1 MQFFP
6 ERNDQYL
13 NKNNRLTT
21 MAWQANTDVS
31 PCTSIAAVIEYIV
44 KYAVKPEK
52 ASLSFCEMAEKII
65 PFVNNARP
73 YQSMVTKL
81 MNRLIGERDYSAQEV
96 CHMLLN
102 LKLSQSTR
110 KFVTVDLRHPDQH
123 SHLYR
128 VDAGET

>member
-13 NKNNRLTT
+13 NKYNRLTT

-52 ASLSFCEMAEKII
+52 ASLSYREMAEKII
-65 PFVNNARP
+65 PFVNEAKP

-81 MNRLIGERDYSAQEV
+81 MNRLIGERDYSA
-96 CHMLLN
+96 
-102 LKLSQSTR
+102 
-110 KFVTVDLRHPDQH
+110 
-123 SHLYR
+123 
-128 VDAGET
+128 